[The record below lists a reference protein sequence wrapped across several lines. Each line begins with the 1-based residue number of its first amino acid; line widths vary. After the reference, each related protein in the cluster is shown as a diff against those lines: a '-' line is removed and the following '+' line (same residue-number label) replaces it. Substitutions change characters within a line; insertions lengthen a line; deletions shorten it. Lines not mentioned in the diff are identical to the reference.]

1 LNGGVPARDRVSSQ
15 NAQGLVAEQVAQVDS
30 TLVLRDD
37 NSEVYTVRYDAVN
50 AMLLNEFLKE
60 HRKVQQQE
68 ADIREL
74 KNIAAEQ
81 NSVIGKQQKRIDAL
95 AAGLQ
100 KVSARTDLHQNR
112 RKVANNE

>member
-15 NAQGLVAEQVAQVDS
+15 NAQ
-30 TLVLRDD
+30 
-37 NSEVYTVRYDAVN
+37 
-50 AMLLNEFLKE
+50 NESLEEGCRSPANFLSYLTGHLGKTP
-60 HRKVQQQE
+60 
-68 ADIREL
+68 
-74 KNIAAEQ
+74 AEQ